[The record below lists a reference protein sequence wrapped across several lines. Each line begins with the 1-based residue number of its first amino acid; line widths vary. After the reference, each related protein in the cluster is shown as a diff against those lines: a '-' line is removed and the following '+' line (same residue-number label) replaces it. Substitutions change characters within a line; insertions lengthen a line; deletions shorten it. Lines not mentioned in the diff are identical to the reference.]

1 MADAHKNF
9 AYSTIATAPSPATS
23 GTSITVYAG
32 QGALFPTAPFNLTI
46 WPTAANP
53 LASNAEIVRVTAVS
67 TDTLTIVRA
76 QEGTSARTVI
86 VGDQCAACVTAKTL
100 TDVEYATAT
109 QAEAEAGS
117 GTSVLNWT
125 PERIYQ
131 AIIALA
137 PGGGGGGSGDV
148 VGPSSAVA
156 DRIATYNSTT
166 GKLIKDGGKTIATVL
181 SDAATAAATADS
193 AIASAAASDATT
205 KANAAQAAAIAAS
218 IPSGS
223 APSGAIVGTTDTQTL
238 TNKTLTAPTISA
250 PTISGVETLS
260 GTKLTSPNAMG
271 ALAIDVT
278 KALNT
283 KSISA
288 DSTFTF
294 SATPS
299 TGQWFA
305 MLVTNTDSSNARTLT
320 IPSSFSVSRGS
331 AITTVSIAA
340 SGKLLLTWEYDGSAY
355 NLFGDPVATI
365 GTGSFVLSSKIDP
378 ASVALG
384 SGTSVD
390 WSLSSSFSKTL
401 SANTTFTFANATDG
415 QVIVMTVLNTASNYT
430 VTWPTVS
437 WSGGSAPTQTTGAKT
452 DVYTFMKVGST
463 IFGSAVQNCS

>member
-1 MADAHKNF
+1 MADSHKNF
-9 AYSTIATAPSPATS
+9 AYSTVISAPSPATS
-23 GTSITVYAG
+23 GTSLTVYSG
-32 QGALFPTAPFNLTI
+32 QGTLFPTVPFNVVI
-46 WPTAANP
+46 WPTGANP
-53 LASNAEIVRVTAVS
+53 LSTNAEIVRVTSIS
-67 TDTLTIVRA
+67 TDTFTITRA
-76 QEGTSARTVI
+76 QEGSTARTII
-86 VGDQCAACVTAKTL
+86 VGDNVAACITAKSL
-100 TDVEYATAT
+100 TDIEAIAITPTAKGDIIVGT
-109 QAEAEAGS
+109 AAGTAALKAVGADGLVLTADAAS
-117 GTSVLNWT
+117 AGGVKWAAAAGT
-125 PERIYQ
+125 
-131 AIIALA
+131 
-137 PGGGGGGSGDV
+137 GDV
-148 VGPSSAVA
+148 VGPASATA
-156 DRIATYNSTT
+156 DALVLYSGTT
-166 GKLIKDGGKTIATVL
+166 GKLIKNGP
-181 SDAATAAATADS
+181 AAPAGT
-193 AIASAAASDATT
+193 
-205 KANAAQAAAIAAS
+205 
-218 IPSGS
+218 
-223 APSGAIVGTTDTQTL
+223 IVGTTDTQTL
-238 TNKTLTAPTISA
+238 TNKTLTAPTIN
-250 PTISGVETLS
+250 GLQTLS
-260 GTKLTSPNAMG
+260 GTKLTTPEAMV

-278 KALNT
+278 QALNT

-294 SATPS
+294 SATP
-299 TGQWFA
+299 TAGQWFA

-452 DVYTFMKVGST
+452 DVYTFTKIGST
-463 IFGSAVQNCS
+463 IFGSAVQNLY